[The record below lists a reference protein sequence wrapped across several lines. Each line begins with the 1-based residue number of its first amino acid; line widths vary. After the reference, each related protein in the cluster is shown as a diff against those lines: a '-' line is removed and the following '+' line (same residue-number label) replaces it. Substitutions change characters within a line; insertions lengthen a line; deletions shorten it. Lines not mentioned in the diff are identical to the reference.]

1 MKEMKGILLLVILG
15 GIALL
20 AGQVFYIVNEQEQ
33 VIITQFGETPR
44 SCNYRTRFKSENSVF
59 AKSELFRKAL
69 FRMGW
74 RSESSSY

>member
-15 GIALL
+15 GLALL

-33 VIITQFGETPR
+33 VIITQFGEPQGDAITEPGLKAKIPFLHKA
-44 SCNYRTRFKSENSVF
+44 NYFE
-59 AKSELFRKAL
+59 KAV

-74 RSESSSY
+74 

>member
-33 VIITQFGETPR
+33 VIITQFGEPQGVAITEP
-44 SCNYRTRFKSENSVF
+44 
-59 AKSELFRKAL
+59 
-69 FRMGW
+69 
-74 RSESSSY
+74 